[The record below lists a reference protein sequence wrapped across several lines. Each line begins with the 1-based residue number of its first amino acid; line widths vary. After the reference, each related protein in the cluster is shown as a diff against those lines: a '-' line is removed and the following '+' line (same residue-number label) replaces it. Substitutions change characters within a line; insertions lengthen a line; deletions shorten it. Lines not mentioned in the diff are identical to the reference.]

1 MRKSNGIC
9 FFFLEFQTYLKAV
22 NSGQEKITDLLFNA
36 EAQQQLVPTGP
47 RIVHQSSNLHKTVD
61 TEDSE
66 LKCLA
71 QPDGKLVTEQKKTY
85 EHEEVHEED
94 LPEGQEQ
101 PDGLPY
107 LGLVDH
113 KASLPPPLYLM
124 YITKP
129 HTLPGGCPATL
140 QDP

>member
-1 MRKSNGIC
+1 M
-9 FFFLEFQTYLKAV
+9 KAV
-22 NSGQEKITDLLFNA
+22 NSGKEKISDLLFTA

-47 RIVHQSSNLHKTVD
+47 RIVHQSSNLHQTVD

-71 QPDGKLVTEQKKTY
+71 QADGKLVTEQKKTY

-107 LGLVDH
+107 IGLVDH
-113 KASLPPPLYLM
+113 KVSHVLKYSMNDLLKIPF
-124 YITKP
+124 
-129 HTLPGGCPATL
+129 PGSCPETL

>member
-36 EAQQQLVPTGP
+36 EAQKQLVPTGP

-113 KASLPPPLYLM
+113 KASLPPSLYLR

-129 HTLPGGCPATL
+129 LTLPGGCPATL

>member
-1 MRKSNGIC
+1 MRKSNGIS

-94 LPEGQEQ
+94 LPEGQDQ

-113 KASLPPPLYLM
+113 KAS
-124 YITKP
+124 
-129 HTLPGGCPATL
+129 
-140 QDP
+140 

>member
-1 MRKSNGIC
+1 M
-9 FFFLEFQTYLKAV
+9 
-22 NSGQEKITDLLFNA
+22 NSGQEKITDLLFNE
-36 EAQQQLVPTGP
+36 EAQKQLVPTGP
-47 RIVHQSSNLHKTVD
+47 RIVHQSSNLHKTID

-66 LKCLA
+66 LKCLV

-113 KASLPPPLYLM
+113 KVRINFIPLKSQKIY
-124 YITKP
+124 
-129 HTLPGGCPATL
+129 
-140 QDP
+140 